1 MPRLD
6 CRWIEIDHGDDPSQ
20 GMLQSSGNTARA
32 GLEVKGCPAQR
43 YVVGQKRD
51 LGNWT
56 IGLLS
61 WFGQKGYSGRWL
73 TKTWKARQSE
83 MPRLCLAARGFAV
96 HGLPSTNERSCH
108 ANQRHNF
115 PLSSPSPP
123 LIVVNLK
130 TGCDVSHET
139 KKTPS
144 SSCSHHSTCS
154 STIRHEQLF
163 NSGHLAAP
171 PPPPWT
177 ATISETLCRPSR

>member
-108 ANQRHNF
+108 ANQRHSF
-115 PLSSPSPP
+115 PLSSPITSPHCRRP
-123 LIVVNLK
+123 EDGMRCQPRNEKDTIIILL
-130 TGCDVSHET
+130 
-139 KKTPS
+139 PS
-144 SSCSHHSTCS
+144 STCS
-154 STIRHEQLF
+154 STIRHEQLLQF
-163 NSGHLAAP
+163 WSSGPNAATA
-171 PPPPWT
+171 T
-177 ATISETLCRPSR
+177 ATISETLRQPSR